1 MIDRKKVYEPIQY
14 LVQALHH
21 QWQAARERIDR
32 ESLERI
38 AKKASQLNS
47 QGKYAAA
54 EKFYKK
60 LITSEK
66 VTYKIYGEF
75 AVCCGMQG
83 DIENLKHYSQKALE
97 IKADYA
103 QAHNN
108 LGYAYQSLGD
118 ILSAIESYK
127 NAIQVR
133 SDYADAYFNLGNAEK
148 ENKNPTDAI
157 KYYKK
162 AISLNPS
169 QSKYQI
175 NLGRIL
181 ESTDN
186 RKDASNAYLKAIEI
200 NPLSTDAYL
209 CLGKMLAEEGE
220 HEKAIELY
228 KITTKLNNG
237 EALPYFLTGNSLREL
252 AKNNEAILYYKK
264 GLKLQANSAEALMN
278 LGNLYHEIDDDR
290 SAISAYTE
298 SIAINSNNAD
308 AFYNLGIAQRTLGKT
323 QAAIT
328 SFQEAIERNEN
339 ALYYFNLGT
348 AQLTLGDYKNGLEN
362 YEWRHQLEEKDKHI
376 LEFSKTTPHTRSQ
389 QLSEQELLIVGEQG
403 VGDLLQFMRYIPEL
417 RDRGYRCDF
426 CVHPKMHKLI
436 KVSGIVKSPLTI
448 DQANRLTSR
457 HWIPLLT
464 LPKLMKVRS
473 TSNTYA
479 QPYIK
484 CDATLRSNWRER
496 LSTNNFRV
504 IGINWAGNRSEKE
517 RQQRN
522 IQLSQLREIVEQ
534 ENITI
539 VSLQRGTREMGELPD
554 WFKKK
559 YTEHQHQIHN
569 IADSNDPDDF
579 LEYASIINSCDLVLT
594 TATTVAHLA
603 AGMGTQT
610 WIMLQK
616 TPDWRW
622 GLEGRKTFWYQSA
635 RLFRQETDGCWEEPL
650 KKVYEELKSLID
662 TRTIQ

>member
-1 MIDRKKVYEPIQY
+1 MHELIHY
-14 LVQALHH
+14 LAKALRH
-21 QWQAARERIDR
+21 QWQATRERIDR

-47 QGKYAAA
+47 QEKYSAA
-54 EKFYKK
+54 EKLYKK
-60 LITSEK
+60 LIVSEK

-83 DIENLKHYSQKALE
+83 DIENLKYYSQKALE

-118 ILSAIESYK
+118 ILSAIKSYK
-127 NAIQVR
+127 NAIQIR

-148 ENKNPTDAI
+148 ENNNATDAI
-157 KYYKK
+157 KCYRK
-162 AISLNPS
+162 AISLKPS

-175 NLGRIL
+175 HLGRML
-181 ESTDN
+181 ESMDS

-209 CLGKMLAEEGE
+209 SLGKMLAKEGE

-228 KITTKLNNG
+228 KITTKLNND
-237 EALPYFLTGNSLREL
+237 EALPYFLIGNSLREL

-264 GLKLQANSAEALMN
+264 GLKIQANSAEALMN
-278 LGNLYHEIDDDR
+278 LGNLYHEIDDDQ
-290 SAISAYTE
+290 SAILAYTE

-389 QLSEQELLIVGEQG
+389 QLSEQELIIVGEQG
-403 VGDLLQFMRYIPEL
+403 VGDLLQFMRYIPTL
-417 RDRGYRCDF
+417 RDKGYQCEF

-436 KVSGIVKSPLTI
+436 KASGIAENPLTI
-448 DQANRLTSR
+448 DQANQLSSK

-464 LPKLMKVRS
+464 LPKLLEVR
-473 TSNTYA
+473 TSDNTYM

-484 CDATLRSNWRER
+484 CDANLSSSWRKR
-496 LSTNNFRV
+496 LSTNHFPV
-504 IGINWAGNRSEKE
+504 IGINWSGNRSEKE
-517 RQQRN
+517 RTQRN
-522 IQLSQLREIVEQ
+522 IQLSQLRNIVEK

-539 VSLQRGTREMGELPD
+539 VSLQRGTSEMEELPE
-554 WFKKK
+554 WFKQK
-559 YTEHQHQIHN
+559 YTDYQHQIHSL
-569 IADSNDPDDF
+569 ADSNDPGDF

-662 TRTIQ
+662 TRDIQ